1 MEKIQIA
8 ISVLLLTAFLPA
20 LAQRVEPVPYGDFEQ
35 WTTRAIKESAIVGGN
50 TCTLYT
56 VGPLD
61 KTIWASSNVWAH
73 VMGVVQTSVTMEPD
87 EGPTGQCARLST
99 RFASCRVAG
108 MIDIK
113 VLATGALYW
122 GRMLEPVTGVKKPYS
137 YMDWGIPFT
146 GRPSA
151 LILDCK
157 AELPA
162 TGILTKGTTFKQEEF
177 PGEDP
182 CQIMLILQYRWE
194 EADGS
199 IHAKRV
205 ATGVRRIAKSTGGW
219 KKDFRVPLIY
229 GDARNSASY
238 AGGWELLSGR
248 KTLYALNSRGQK
260 KPIIEEGWAD
270 ENTPCTHAVLQITAG
285 CHGAFIGAL
294 GNTMWV
300 DNIRLEYPE

>member
-8 ISVLLLTAFLPA
+8 LILLLLSFPLH
-20 LAQRVEPVPYGDFEQ
+20 AQRVEPVPGGDFEQ
-35 WTTRAIKESAIVGGN
+35 WTTRDIKESAIVGGN

-56 VGPLD
+56 VGSL
-61 KTIWASSNVWAH
+61 KSTIWASSNAWARI
-73 VMGVVQTSVTMEPD
+73 MGVVQTSVTMEPD
-87 EGPTGQCARLST
+87 DGPTGRCARLST

-122 GRMLEPVTGVKKPYS
+122 GKMLEPIRGVSKPYS

-151 LILDCK
+151 LLLDCK
-157 AELPA
+157 AELPN

-182 CQIMLILQYRWE
+182 CQILLILQYRWE

-205 ATGVRRIAKSTGGW
+205 ATGVRRIAKTAPW
-219 KKDFRVPLIY
+219 QAYRVPLIY
-229 GDARNSASY
+229 GDARKSGSY
-238 AGGWELLSGR
+238 AAGMELLSGKR
-248 KTLYALNSRGQK
+248 TLYALNSKGKK
-260 KPIIEEGWAD
+260 KPVIEEGWAD
-270 ENTPCTHAVLQITAG
+270 KNSPCTHAVLQITAG
-285 CHGAFIGAL
+285 CHGAFVGAL
-294 GNTMWV
+294 GNTLWV
-300 DNIRLEYPE
+300 DNVKLEYPE

>member
-8 ISVLLLTAFLPA
+8 LILLLLSFPLH
-20 LAQRVEPVPYGDFEQ
+20 AQRVEPVPNGDFEQ
-35 WTTRAIKESAIVGGN
+35 WTTRDIKESAIVGGN

-56 VGPLD
+56 VGSL
-61 KTIWASSNVWAH
+61 KNTIWASSNAWARI
-73 VMGVVQTSVTMEPD
+73 MGVVQTSVTMEPD
-87 EGPTGQCARLST
+87 DGPTGRCARLST

-122 GRMLEPVTGVKKPYS
+122 GKMLEPIRGVSKPYS

-151 LILDCK
+151 LLLDCK
-157 AELPA
+157 AELPN

-182 CQIMLILQYRWE
+182 CQILLILQYRWE

-205 ATGVRRIAKSTGGW
+205 ATGVRRIAKSAPW
-219 KKDFRVPLIY
+219 QAYRVPLIY
-229 GDARNSASY
+229 GDARKSGSY
-238 AGGWELLSGR
+238 ATGMELLSGKR
-248 KTLYALNSRGQK
+248 TLYALNSKGKK
-260 KPIIEEGWAD
+260 KPVIEEGWAD
-270 ENTPCTHAVLQITAG
+270 ENSPCTHAVLQITAG
-285 CHGAFIGAL
+285 CHGAFVGAL
-294 GNTMWV
+294 GNTLWV
-300 DNIRLEYPE
+300 DNVKLEYPE